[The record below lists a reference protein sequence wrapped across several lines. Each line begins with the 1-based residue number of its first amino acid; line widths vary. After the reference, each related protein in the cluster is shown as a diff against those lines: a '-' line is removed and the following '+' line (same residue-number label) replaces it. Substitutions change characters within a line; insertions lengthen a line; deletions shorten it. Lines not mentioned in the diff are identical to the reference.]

1 MVNQQVNGV
10 VSRPW
15 AGVSIPQVAFLARL
29 GDATVRHRNIGDQ
42 MGQVFVI
49 GFGELQ
55 FVPNPGL
62 RAFLAVTRFE
72 TMGRNSGYL
81 ALMAG
86 IAGGAEMV
94 LIPEVETTLEEV
106 AQGLLDAY
114 VRGKAHCI
122 IVAADGYKPGTQA
135 VAAYL

>member
-1 MVNQQVNGV
+1 
-10 VSRPW
+10 
-15 AGVSIPQVAFLARL
+15 L

-122 IVAADGYKPGTQA
+122 IVAA
-135 VAAYL
+135 